1 MAGPNVNRNGP
12 DSGLAEPV
20 NGRHS
25 GAMRSIEPGISRF
38 RVWSFGPSR
47 NDVVGESLAK
57 QIDWELD
64 HGFPGRNLLP
74 ELVLDH
80 DIDQYPARFSLV
92 CLALMIPEGWMV
104 SPGRTGL
111 TQRVS
116 RRRWMAPAG

>member
-57 QIDWELD
+57 QIDGELD
-64 HGFPGRNLLP
+64 HGLASRNLLA

-80 DIDQYPARFSLV
+80 DIDQYPARFFARL
-92 CLALMIPEGWMV
+92 L
-104 SPGRTGL
+104 GL
-111 TQRVS
+111 DDARGLDVGCGG
-116 RRRWMAPAG
+116 AEVLG